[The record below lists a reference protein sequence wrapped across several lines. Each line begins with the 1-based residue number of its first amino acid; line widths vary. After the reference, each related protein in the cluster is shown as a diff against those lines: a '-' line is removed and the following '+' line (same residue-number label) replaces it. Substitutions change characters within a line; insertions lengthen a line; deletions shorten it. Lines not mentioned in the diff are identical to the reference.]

1 MTFHHDRDIAMF
13 VTVASYKGG
22 AGKTTTAVHLAAY
35 LQRHAPTLM
44 IDGDPN
50 RSATRWAKRGSMPF
64 TIADE
69 KEGAYQARNFQHVVV
84 DTEARPGSADFEVLA
99 KGCDLLVVPTVPAAL
114 DTDVL
119 ILTLAAVRTLAP
131 DKYRVLLTKVPPPPE
146 PEGPQLR
153 QELQRQG
160 IPVFTAGIPRLKS
173 FEKAAT
179 DGVPVYAVLRDQ
191 RAQRAWKAY
200 ESVGKEIMHGRE

>member
-1 MTFHHDRDIAMF
+1 
-13 VTVASYKGG
+13 
-22 AGKTTTAVHLAAY
+22 
-35 LQRHAPTLM
+35 
-44 IDGDPN
+44 
-50 RSATRWAKRGSMPF
+50 MPF
-64 TIADE
+64 AIADE

-119 ILTLAAVRTLAP
+119 ILTLAAVRQLAP

-146 PEGPQLR
+146 PEGKQLR
-153 QELQRQG
+153 EELQRQG
-160 IPVFTAGIPRLKS
+160 IPVFTAEIPRLKS

-179 DGVPVYAVLRDQ
+179 DGVPVYAVLGDR
-191 RAQRAWKAY
+191 RAKRAWQAY
-200 ESVGKEIMHGRE
+200 ESAGKEIMHGGK

>member
-1 MTFHHDRDIAMF
+1 MCMF

-35 LQRHAPTLM
+35 LQRLAPTLL

-119 ILTLAAVRTLAP
+119 ILTLTAVRTLAP
-131 DKYRVLLTKVPPPPE
+131 NKYRVLLTKVPPPPE
-146 PEGPQLR
+146 PEGLQLR
-153 QELQRQG
+153 QELERQG
-160 IPVFTAGIPRLKS
+160 IPVFAAEIPRLKS

-179 DGVPVYAVLRDQ
+179 DGVPVYAVSGDK
-191 RAQRAWKAY
+191 RAKRAWTAY
-200 ESVGKEIMHGRE
+200 ESAGKEIMHGRE

>member
-1 MTFHHDRDIAMF
+1 MF

-69 KEGAYQARNFQHVVV
+69 KEGARV
-84 DTEARPGSADFEVLA
+84 SAFE
-99 KGCDLLVVPTVPAAL
+99 
-114 DTDVL
+114 
-119 ILTLAAVRTLAP
+119 
-131 DKYRVLLTKVPPPPE
+131 
-146 PEGPQLR
+146 
-153 QELQRQG
+153 
-160 IPVFTAGIPRLKS
+160 S
-173 FEKAAT
+173 
-179 DGVPVYAVLRDQ
+179 
-191 RAQRAWKAY
+191 
-200 ESVGKEIMHGRE
+200 

>member
-1 MTFHHDRDIAMF
+1 MF

-35 LQRHAPTLM
+35 LQRLAPTLL

-84 DTEARPGSADFEVLA
+84 DTEARPG
-99 KGCDLLVVPTVPAAL
+99 VPIL
-114 DTDVL
+114 RCSQKDV
-119 ILTLAAVRTLAP
+119 TCSWSRP
-131 DKYRVLLTKVPPPPE
+131 CPPRSTP
-146 PEGPQLR
+146 
-153 QELQRQG
+153 
-160 IPVFTAGIPRLKS
+160 
-173 FEKAAT
+173 
-179 DGVPVYAVLRDQ
+179 
-191 RAQRAWKAY
+191 
-200 ESVGKEIMHGRE
+200 MC